1 MSEQPPQ
8 QRSDYQEGEDDDVIL
23 EAIFPVIV
31 PSESNIELRSVLMA
45 RAIADAVSAQIQN
58 PIPESVEQD
67 EDEGELMIPEIL
79 RFMLLTQSGG
89 LVAGQEPGQWV
100 RTDWERLLNASMTDM
115 GGVKMVASD
124 EGISQVKTWVHRA
137 PGPDN
142 IETSD
147 ELLMDESEVG
157 KVASGAVCAITQM
170 PFEDGDKI
178 AEMPCGHQFDCDNL
192 MHWLQN
198 ESAACPVCRKEV
210 SSREVA
216 RLPEER
222 GDQQQQEGVGNVN
235 MLQPLFGLQMR
246 VPARLYVP
254 YDIHG
259 PPAQAEVERIHE
271 DDQIEQAILTAV
283 MRESMSDT

>member
-1 MSEQPPQ
+1 
-8 QRSDYQEGEDDDVIL
+8 L

-31 PSESNIELRSVLMA
+31 PSESLIELRSALAA
-45 RAIADAVSAQIQN
+45 RAFADALSAHIQSQ
-58 PIPESVEQD
+58 IPESLEQD
-67 EDEGELMIPEIL
+67 EDEEEVEGELVVPEIL
-79 RFMLLTQSGG
+79 RFMLATQIGG

-124 EGISQVKTWVHRA
+124 EGISQLKTWVHRA

-147 ELLMDESEVG
+147 ELLMDASEVG

-210 SSREVA
+210 SSREMA
-216 RLPEER
+216 RSPEEQ
-222 GDQQQQEGVGNVN
+222 GHQQEGVGNVN
-235 MLQPLFGLQMR
+235 MLQPLLGLQMR
-246 VPARLYVP
+246 VPAGLYVP
-254 YDIHG
+254 HNMHG

-271 DDQIEQAILTAV
+271 DNQIEQAILAAV